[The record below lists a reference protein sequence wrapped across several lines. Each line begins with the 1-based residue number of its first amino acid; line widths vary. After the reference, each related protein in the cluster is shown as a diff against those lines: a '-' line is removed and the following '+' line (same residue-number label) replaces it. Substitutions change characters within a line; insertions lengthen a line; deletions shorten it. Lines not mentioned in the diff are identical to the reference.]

1 MSTPVN
7 VITAF
12 DAKNRLGRFLDRVQA
27 GEELV
32 ITRHGVPVARLVAVG
47 MRSDDD
53 VKQALETFRK
63 VRESLAS
70 SGKKVVRDEIKR
82 WRNEGRR

>member
-47 MRSDDD
+47 KRSDDE

>member
-1 MSTPVN
+1 
-7 VITAF
+7 
-12 DAKNRLGRFLDRVQA
+12 
-27 GEELV
+27 
-32 ITRHGVPVARLVAVG
+32 
-47 MRSDDD
+47 